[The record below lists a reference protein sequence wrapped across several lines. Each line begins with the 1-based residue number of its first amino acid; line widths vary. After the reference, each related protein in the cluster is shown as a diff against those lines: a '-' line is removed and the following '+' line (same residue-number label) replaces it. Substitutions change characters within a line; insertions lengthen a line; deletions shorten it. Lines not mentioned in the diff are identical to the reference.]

1 MLILCRAT
9 LLATVL
15 AVALTGQQPKNP
27 ASPLIGPIENLW
39 PEGAPLAHGEDAID
53 QPNLSLYL
61 AAAEHATGAAI
72 VVCPGGGYGGLATTH
87 EGHDVGVFFNQHGI
101 SAFILTYRFA
111 PQYHHPCPLLDVQR
125 ALRMVRARAQQWQI
139 DPARIG
145 VMGFSAGGHLASTA
159 LTHFDA
165 GRKDAD
171 DPIERVSCRPDFGI
185 LVYPVIALD
194 QPYTHQGSKHNLL
207 GERVNDAA
215 LVAELSTAQQVT
227 AQTPPCFLV
236 HTSGD
241 TVVPPENSID
251 FYLALQRAKVPAELH
266 VYERGQH
273 GFGLAPKDPVLA
285 TWPEH
290 LLAWLRVRG
299 LLQKN

>member
-1 MLILCRAT
+1 
-9 LLATVL
+9 
-15 AVALTGQQPKNP
+15 
-27 ASPLIGPIENLW
+27 
-39 PEGAPLAHGEDAID
+39 
-53 QPNLSLYL
+53 
-61 AAAEHATGAAI
+61 
-72 VVCPGGGYGGLATTH
+72 
-87 EGHDVGVFFNQHGI
+87 
-101 SAFILTYRFA
+101 
-111 PQYHHPCPLLDVQR
+111 
-125 ALRMVRARAQQWQI
+125 
-139 DPARIG
+139 
-145 VMGFSAGGHLASTA
+145 
-159 LTHFDA
+159 
-165 GRKDAD
+165 
-171 DPIERVSCRPDFGI
+171 
-185 LVYPVIALD
+185 
-194 QPYTHQGSKHNLL
+194 
-207 GERVNDAA
+207 
-215 LVAELSTAQQVT
+215 QVT